1 VPDRQ
6 TVVFLHGQPGTS
18 VESLQLRRALPPWLH
33 LVAPDRPG
41 YGANPKPA
49 TGFFG
54 NARFVLDVLDG
65 IDVESA
71 TLVGHSWGGGIALR
85 VAQQHPER
93 VDALVLAAS
102 VGPDC
107 LNWIDRL
114 LALPF
119 AGEAISA
126 PAFVLAAPLAR
137 SRYRVLIG
145 MDSVVERE
153 RALIERTL
161 HGASRR
167 ATWRS
172 FLVEQRAL
180 FTELPAIEAEL
191 DRIEVPTTVVTG
203 TKDHFVPAKT
213 ARSLSQLIPDARL
226 EIIDG
231 VGHVLQL
238 RAPMA
243 LARVIVDTV
252 ERATPTP

>member
-1 VPDRQ
+1 MPDRS

-18 VESLQLRRALPPWLH
+18 VDSIRLRRALPPSLQ

-49 TGFFG
+49 VGFFG
-54 NARFVLDVLDG
+54 NARFVVDMLDAL
-65 IDVESA
+65 DVESA

-85 VAQQHPER
+85 VAQHHPER

-102 VGPDC
+102 VGPGC
-107 LNWIDRL
+107 LNWMDRL
-114 LALPF
+114 LAMPL
-119 AGEAISA
+119 AGEAITA
-126 PAFVLAAPLAR
+126 PAFFVAGVLLRP
-137 SRYRVLIG
+137 RYRRIIG
-145 MDSVVERE
+145 IDSLEGPQ
-153 RALIERTL
+153 RALVERTL

-180 FTELPAIEAEL
+180 YEELPAIERDL
-191 DRIEVPTTVVTG
+191 GSIRVPTTVVTG
-203 TKDHFVPAKT
+203 TRDHFVPAET
-213 ARSLSQLIPDARL
+213 ARALARTIPTARL
-226 EIIDG
+226 EVIDG

-243 LARVIVDTV
+243 LARVVVDTV
-252 ERATPTP
+252 ERAAS

>member
-1 VPDRQ
+1 VPARH

-18 VESLQLRRALPPWLH
+18 GDSLRLRGALPPWLY

-71 TLVGHSWGGGIALR
+71 TLVGHSWGGGIALC
-85 VAQQHPER
+85 VAQQHPDR
-93 VDALVLAAS
+93 VDSLVLAAS
-102 VGPDC
+102 VGPGC

-126 PAFVLAAPLAR
+126 PAFGLAGPLAR
-137 SRYRVLIG
+137 SRYRALIG
-145 MDSVVERE
+145 IDSVVQPE

-180 FTELPAIEAEL
+180 FTELPTIEAEL
-191 DRIEVPTTVVTG
+191 CRIDVTTTVVNG
-203 TKDHFVPAKT
+203 TKDHLVPAKT
-213 ARSLSQLIPDARL
+213 ARSLSQSIPGARL

-231 VGHVLQL
+231 LGHDLQL

-252 ERATPTP
+252 ERAITTG